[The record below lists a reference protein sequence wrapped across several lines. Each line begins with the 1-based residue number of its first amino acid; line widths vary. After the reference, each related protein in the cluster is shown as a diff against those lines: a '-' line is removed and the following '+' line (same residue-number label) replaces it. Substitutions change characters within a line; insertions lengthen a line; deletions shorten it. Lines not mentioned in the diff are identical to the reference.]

1 VDSLRSTLGLT
12 LSVPGFTLDSTGGRT
27 GTGVKIT
34 PALHAAWYHEFM
46 GQNRF
51 DMVSQLAGGGQPFAT
66 SDAIRD
72 ADLFGFGPGL
82 DLDITK
88 TVSGYLRYEGI
99 LGDISMNHNLY
110 AGITVLF

>member
-1 VDSLRSTLGLT
+1 
-12 LSVPGFTLDSTGGRT
+12 
-27 GTGVKIT
+27 
-34 PALHAAWYHEFM
+34 M

-51 DMVSQLAGGGQPFAT
+51 DMVSSLAGGGHPFAST
-66 SDAIRD
+66 QAIRD

-99 LGDISMNHNLY
+99 LGDTSMNHNLY
-110 AGITVLF
+110 AGITVRF